1 MYYFSK
7 VPCDKIA
14 CSKYTFRFSELLLEF
29 SSCEDNS
36 EILLESLDPLIE
48 KSSFSPDSYQK
59 QPVGGIA
66 ASQLCTWVQGVHRLH
81 AKLQATLRPL
91 QSRVTSMK
99 ASLAEYSDK
108 LHHQEN
114 KVQ

>member
-7 VPCDKIA
+7 VPCDIIA
-14 CSKYTFRFSELLLEF
+14 CSKYTCRFSELLLEF

-48 KSSFSPDSYQK
+48 KSSFSPDRYQK

-66 ASQLCTWVQGVHRLH
+66 ASQLCMWVQGVHRLH